1 MTAPGV
7 PATQR
12 KKINGPKVLA
22 LAEPGSGKT
31 HSIRTLLAA
40 GLKVFVFFS
49 EPGMEVLMDKSKGK
63 VYTCAEGL
71 HWTYIPPITA
81 TWAEMTEA
89 ADMISK
95 FTYKALSDMNGM
107 HKERYRQFYDF
118 IAAHSMCK
126 CDRCGVQFG
135 DVSRLEPYNEWAVVL
150 DSLSSLSIMAMNLVV
165 GSKPVAHQGE
175 WGVAMRNLETYINKF
190 CYDIPSLAVMLAHI
204 EREGD
209 EVSGGQMNMA
219 ATLGKKLAPKIPRP
233 FSDVIHFKRDGAK
246 FTWSTIT
253 PNMTLK
259 TRSLPWANDIPP
271 DFMPIVRK
279 WQEHVKTE
287 TEYFEQQQP
296 LP

>member
-7 PATQR
+7 APAER
-12 KKINGPKVLA
+12 KKINGPKFLA

-31 HSIRTLLAA
+31 DSIRTLVAA

-49 EPGMEVLMDKSKGK
+49 EPGMEVLMDKRRGK
-63 VYTCAEGL
+63 IYTCADGL

-81 TWAEMTEA
+81 TWKEMTEA

-95 FTYKALSDMNGM
+95 YTYKALSEMNGTN
-107 HKERYRQFYDF
+107 KDRYRQFYDF
-118 IAAHSMCK
+118 IAAHSFCK
-126 CDRCGVQFG
+126 CDRCGQNFG
-135 DVSRLEPYNEWAVVL
+135 DVSKLEPYNEWAVVM
-150 DSLSSLSIMAMNLVV
+150 DSLSSLSIMAMNLVI

-190 CYDIPSLAVMLAHI
+190 CYDIPSMAVMLAHI

-209 EVSGGQMNMA
+209 EVTGGQMNMA

-233 FSDVIHFKRDGAK
+233 FSDVVHFKREGSK

-259 TRSLPWANDIPP
+259 TRSLPWANDIAP
-271 DFMPIVRK
+271 DFAPVVAK
-279 WQEHVKTE
+279 WRQHVKDE
-287 TEYFEQQQP
+287 TDYFEQQQV